1 MARPAETQRE
11 RAVALLR
18 RAYADGRLELEEFEA
33 RAAKALA
40 APTTAH
46 LNLQLRGLLVDE
58 ARLAFPGDLLH
69 EAGHVAAAPAW
80 ARPSLSGAID
90 VPGLD
95 TSNLEWAAIPWSY
108 AAALAIGIDP
118 AIVFH
123 GGGYRGHSEG
133 LLATFAAGVPIGA
146 HLLEEA
152 GMTAVGARAAALGV
166 PPYPHMLRWLR
177 E

>member
-58 ARLAFPGDLLH
+58 ARRSVRRGARVAATVVVWLFLSFFLAVGCVVVLFSTRASPWTLAFPAVWL
-69 EAGHVAAAPAW
+69 
-80 ARPSLSGAID
+80 AI
-90 VPGLD
+90 
-95 TSNLEWAAIPWSY
+95 T
-108 AAALAIGIDP
+108 ALAMRD
-118 AIVFH
+118 V
-123 GGGYRGHSEG
+123 RR
-133 LLATFAAGVPIGA
+133 T
-146 HLLEEA
+146 
-152 GMTAVGARAAALGV
+152 R
-166 PPYPHMLRWLR
+166 
-177 E
+177 